1 MIVFYRLILV
11 FAATCLASIV
21 TAQTFK
27 FENCKLIDLESSFKH
42 SKSEN
47 YYPASKTFS
56 FGEYA
61 INWGDKLLKLKKIQN
76 KGIYTTYF
84 NMHHLQRPSTYGD
97 QSKLNLHV
105 RPDGTGK
112 VQIFM
117 NSRDQD
123 KHVKFICSAGKRIKS
138 QNKQTIV
145 GQDTNRQPQLK
156 ISEETKPKRSALKLA
171 FTNLSENQRKEVQFN
186 LKNLNFY
193 NSSIDGLYGS
203 KTAQALEAYNS
214 EHLGGSDLDKTG
226 SVKRLL
232 FSLVNATPPSETFSP
247 ME

>member
-1 MIVFYRLILV
+1 MRTI
-11 FAATCLASIV
+11 
-21 TAQTFK
+21 
-27 FENCKLIDLESSFKH
+27 ESELK
-42 SKSEN
+42 
-47 YYPASKTFS
+47 YYPPNKIFS
-56 FGEYA
+56 FNDSM
-61 INWGDKLLKLKKIQN
+61 IKWGKRTLKWKKKTKKNTLI
-76 KGIYTTYF
+76 TYF
-84 NMHHLQRPSTYGD
+84 AVGRDTQSIHLKFFS
-97 QSKLNLHV
+97 N
-105 RPDGTGK
+105 GTGEVLLQK
-112 VQIFM
+112 KF
-117 NSRDQD
+117 NLRDAP
-123 KHVKFICSAGKRIKS
+123 VKFICSAGKQIKS